1 MRDKSNCCNKKVT
14 APCLFNVDD
23 ILIREAEEVTKV
35 SICFPFTL
43 IAVKKKTPGVD
54 YPLFITPI
62 FDLKVHW

>member
-43 IAVKKKTPGVD
+43 IAVKKKDTRGG
-54 YPLFITPI
+54 LST
-62 FDLKVHW
+62 VHHTHL